1 MLSFHH
7 EALGGGELALDMA
20 FDKTGLRSTLR
31 LQLQV
36 HSMCLRGLITLFA
49 LANSTKDNYLQ

>member
-1 MLSFHH
+1 
-7 EALGGGELALDMA
+7 LALDMA